1 MFSKLTALTCSLA
14 LLCCSANGCAALL
27 DAGFKEAQDHGDNA
41 RYENKSYGEHF
52 LDSLSEDDDDDDE
65 CHSHTVIIVEES

>member
-1 MFSKLTALTCSLA
+1 MLSKLTALTCSLA
-14 LLCCSANGCAALL
+14 LLCGSTNGCAALL

-52 LDSLSEDDDDDDE
+52 LDSLIESDDDE
-65 CHSHTVIIVEES
+65 CHVHTVIVVEES